1 MTTDLL
7 YLILVTGVIFFGQ
20 CLNVSKTKDL
30 STNFKKESVQ
40 PCPAII
46 QNESVESA
54 DHFLYLGM
62 VMDSKLKFSKHCDTI
77 FKKGQQRL
85 QFLRKLRS
93 FNVDKTVPTLFFS
106 CFVQSVLSFSVMCWW
121 GNRSVSDKCKL
132 QKLVNICSKIT
143 GQQ

>member
-1 MTTDLL
+1 MVIRMTTDLL

-62 VMDSKLKFSKHCDTI
+62 VMDSKLKFSKHRDII
-77 FKKGQQRL
+77 FTKGQQRMH
-85 QFLRKLRS
+85 FLRILRS
-93 FNVDKTVPTLFFS
+93 CTADKTTLTPSTDHLLLINHPDTF
-106 CFVQSVLSFSVMCWW
+106 
-121 GNRSVSDKCKL
+121 L
-132 QKLVNICSKIT
+132 QILYC
-143 GQQ
+143 